1 MSCKNFFIFHLNICH
16 ILGFL
21 STLHRLTFYT
31 QKRVSGIRKGHTQ
44 NPSFGYTRRPN
55 PSLICIITYF
65 VEFNFWAKSE
75 AINRVGTDIWPLA
88 KFLRGLCERHVGCY
102 CGIDDSLK
110 KEEDN
115 IALYWNL
122 KNTQYNSSYKKR
134 YNTIL
139 IVLLYKSISGR
150 ILFLTSFFCRPCAK
164 NLTPKQ
170 HDQISVFKKKPFFAC
185 NFENCIRHKMHTL
198 FYNIRNKISSASRNF
213 L

>member
-1 MSCKNFFIFHLNICH
+1 MAPPKPETRVFGYKPGFR
-16 ILGFL
+16 IL
-21 STLHRLTFYT
+21 
-31 QKRVSGIRKGHTQ
+31 VS
-44 NPSFGYTRRPN
+44 GYTRT
-55 PSLICIITYF
+55 PSLICTITYF

-110 KEEDN
+110 KEEEN

-139 IVLLYKSISGR
+139 IVVLLYKSISGR

-170 HDQISVFKKKPFFAC
+170 HDQISVFKKTFFC
-185 NFENCIRHKMHTL
+185 V
-198 FYNIRNKISSASRNF
+198 
-213 L
+213 